1 MKYNSNQSLT
11 LGVIAALTF
20 FTACET
26 EPRVE
31 SEGTLH
37 DHVTWLS
44 ADEREGRL
52 AGTIQESESANY
64 IADFFSEKELIPV
77 GDKGS
82 YLQQFILEGPMPQML
97 NKENHISRNVVGLI
111 EGTENPD
118 QYIIVGAH
126 YDSQG
131 KGGAISMGS
140 ENGES
145 IHNGADDNAS
155 GTAGLLYLVDHFSN
169 KAPKKSM
176 LFVAFSGEE
185 MGLLGSRFFAQRM
198 IVDKENIL
206 AMINLDMIGRLSNN
220 ELTIFGTGTS
230 DVWEEMISG
239 IEVDSLKVTTTP
251 AGSGASDHR
260 SFYEMEIPVL
270 HYFTGTHEDYHRA
283 SDVSDKINYSGM
295 EKVLSHVRI
304 LLDSLNQKGA
314 SEMAFT
320 ESTDPHGQGF
330 DFEGVT
336 LGVMP
341 DYSYSGDG
349 FRIDGVR
356 RDEPGDLAGMQEGD
370 IIIKMGENNISDI
383 YDYMEMLG
391 EFEEGDE
398 VIITVRRS
406 GEEIELDVRF

>member
-1 MKYNSNQSLT
+1 MKNIFDQKLI
-11 LGVIAALTF
+11 VIAA
-20 FTACET
+20 FTLFAGCEPP
-26 EPRVE
+26 EPQVE
-31 SEGTLH
+31 SEGTLQ
-37 DHVTWLS
+37 DHVTWL
-44 ADEREGRL
+44 ADDERAGRL
-52 AGTIQESESANY
+52 AGAIEESESANY
-64 IADFFSEKELIPV
+64 IAEYFFEYGLIPA
-77 GDKGS
+77 GDDGTF
-82 YLQQFILEGPMPQML
+82 LQQFILEGPMPQML
-97 NKENHISRNVVGLI
+97 EKDNHISRNVVGLI

-131 KGGAISMGS
+131 MGGAISMGGG
-140 ENGES
+140 NGES

-155 GTAGLLYLVDHFSN
+155 GTAGLIYLADYFSSEM
-169 KAPKKSM
+169 PKKSM
-176 LFVAFSGEE
+176 IFVAFSGEE
-185 MGLLGSRFFAQRM
+185 MGLLGSRFFVEQM
-198 IVDKENIL
+198 IVDTENIL
-206 AMINLDMIGRLSNN
+206 AMINLDMIGRLNDD

-230 DVWEEMISG
+230 DLWEEMINN
-239 IEVDSLKVTTTP
+239 IEVDSLNISTTP

-270 HYFTGTHEDYHRA
+270 HYFTGTHDDYHRA
-283 SDVSDKINYSGM
+283 SDTADKVNYSGL
-295 EKVLSHVRI
+295 EKVLDHVRQLI
-304 LLDSLNQKGA
+304 ESLDEKDA
-314 SEMAFT
+314 SEMAFI
-320 ESTDPHGQGF
+320 ESTDPHGGGF

-349 FRIDGVR
+349 FRVDGVR
-356 RDEPGDLAGMQEGD
+356 QDEPGDLAGMQEGD
-370 IIIKMGENNISDI
+370 IIIEMGESEISDI